1 MIRISQTIEIIP
13 QVEDRFMKVV
23 LLCDVKGQGKKR
35 EVVNVSDGYARNF
48 LLPKNLAVPADNKIL
63 NELKGK
69 EEARLRQIEIDKQ
82 TARDTAEKLQSVV
95 VKIWAQAGADGKIY
109 GSVTT
114 KEIAE
119 QLEKQHGIEID
130 RRKII
135 LSDPIKA
142 FGTYTPEVKL
152 YPEIIGKINV
162 VVVSDEK

>member
-1 MIRISQTIEIIP
+1 MT
-13 QVEDRFMKVV
+13 VV
-23 LLCDVKGQGKKR
+23 LLCDVKGQGKKG
-35 EVVNVSDGYARNF
+35 EVISVSDGYARNF

-69 EEARLRQIEIDKQ
+69 EEARLRQIELDKQ
-82 TARDTAEKLQSVV
+82 AARDTAQKLQSIVV
-95 VKIWAQAGADGKIY
+95 RIRAQAGADGKIY

-119 QLEKQHGIEID
+119 QLAAQHGIEID
-130 RRKII
+130 RRKIT
-135 LSDPIKA
+135 LSEPIKA

-152 YPEIIGKINV
+152 YSEITGKIH

>member
-1 MIRISQTIEIIP
+1 MRCQGPGQKGEVIS
-13 QVEDRFMKVV
+13 
-23 LLCDVKGQGKKR
+23 
-35 EVVNVSDGYARNF
+35 VSDGYARNF

-69 EEARLRQIEIDKQ
+69 EEARLRQIELDKQ
-82 TARDTAEKLQSVV
+82 AARDTAQKLQSIVV
-95 VKIWAQAGADGKIY
+95 RIRAQAGADGKIY

-119 QLEKQHGIEID
+119 QLAAQHGIEID
-130 RRKII
+130 RRKIT
-135 LSDPIKA
+135 LSEPIKA

-152 YPEIIGKINV
+152 YSEITGKIH